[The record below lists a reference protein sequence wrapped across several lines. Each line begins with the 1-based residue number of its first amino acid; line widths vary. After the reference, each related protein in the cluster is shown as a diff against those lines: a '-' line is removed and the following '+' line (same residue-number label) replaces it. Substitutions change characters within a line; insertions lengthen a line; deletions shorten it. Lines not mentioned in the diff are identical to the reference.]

1 MADEDDRHSALQAA
15 QYTYMTVRSNTL
27 QSDFHP
33 QFDALLAKNF
43 YRLRESQLPF
53 RVEAFNISN
62 TTSFNAPSATVSS
75 SSCCTVTSTSVRLR
89 DNQFA
94 RRHDFLLEKDP

>member
-1 MADEDDRHSALQAA
+1 VADEDDHHSAVQAP

-27 QSDFHP
+27 QSDFIRN
-33 QFDALLAKNF
+33 ASLVKNV
-43 YRLRESQLPF
+43 YRPCESQLSF

-62 TTSFNAPSATVSS
+62 TTSFNAPAATVTS
-75 SSCCTVTSTSVRLR
+75 SSCCTVTSTSVPFR

-94 RRHDFLLEKDP
+94 LKYDFLLEKDP